1 MDSLVHGMTGSTATM
16 TAQRGTV
23 IVRTA
28 YPCGRT
34 PRRP

>member
-16 TAQRGTV
+16 TAQRSTA

-28 YPCGRT
+28 YPVR
-34 PRRP
+34 